1 MESEK
6 IELCKSLIEWFKVL
20 NLSAPHSNPT
30 ELSDGVA
37 LAQAL
42 AQIAPE
48 TFTGNFLQILCVQ

>member
-48 TFTGNFLQILCVQ
+48 TFTGNFLQI